1 MFVLTVVLLATGVI
15 GVGSPSLLR
24 AETRTTLGLYGGHVL
39 AAPLWLNV
47 EAEEFA
53 GLKFVDMNVPYSTVV
68 FDSGPSVTATGAW
81 LDTGPLGATVVGTA
95 AGEGAPVSQPQYAV
109 ASYPGSQT
117 QASASVADQADPL
130 GQGRLQV
137 GKADAKAAEKEAQA
151 SAVVLG
157 FASEGPAASAS
168 TSTSSSL
175 RGQAGARSIARQAF
189 AALVSAVN
197 RVRTRAG
204 LAPFQAAESEPTFQI
219 SKLQA
224 ASRMLVEGRT
234 VKVSCE
240 SIIEGIS
247 LGGGA
252 VQIRAVKSSVAAQ
265 NDGTKGTAAPKL
277 EVLEASLGGVP
288 IQITPEGVSIQGN
301 ALPAGPGDAAPA
313 ADALNQALAQAG
325 WSIRYLGVEQ
335 AGEGDAVTGMVRG
348 IELRWIPPVPEGS
361 GVPNVTFGMVFGRAE
376 AVAHA
381 RLATVVTEEIP
392 SAVVEG
398 EILPQEEPWAQPGY
412 SGAPASSSSA
422 GAVSGPA
429 VPTTTSVA
437 ASKKLAVATRRSRGD
452 LVALF
457 GLWQLSAL
465 VLMTALVK
473 SRMAAGRVR

>member
-1 MFVLTVVLLATGVI
+1 V
-15 GVGSPSLLR
+15 
-24 AETRTTLGLYGGHVL
+24 
-39 AAPLWLNV
+39 
-47 EAEEFA
+47 
-53 GLKFVDMNVPYSTVV
+53 
-68 FDSGPSVTATGAW
+68 
-81 LDTGPLGATVVGTA
+81 
-95 AGEGAPVSQPQYAV
+95 
-109 ASYPGSQT
+109 
-117 QASASVADQADPL
+117 
-130 GQGRLQV
+130 
-137 GKADAKAAEKEAQA
+137 
-151 SAVVLG
+151 
-157 FASEGPAASAS
+157 
-168 TSTSSSL
+168 
-175 RGQAGARSIARQAF
+175 
-189 AALVSAVN
+189 
-197 RVRTRAG
+197 
-204 LAPFQAAESEPTFQI
+204 
-219 SKLQA
+219 
-224 ASRMLVEGRT
+224 
-234 VKVSCE
+234 
-240 SIIEGIS
+240 
-247 LGGGA
+247 
-252 VQIRAVKSSVAAQ
+252 
-265 NDGTKGTAAPKL
+265 
-277 EVLEASLGGVP
+277 
-288 IQITPEGVSIQGN
+288 
-301 ALPAGPGDAAPA
+301 GPGDVAPA

-335 AGEGDAVTGMVRG
+335 AGEGDAVTGTVRG